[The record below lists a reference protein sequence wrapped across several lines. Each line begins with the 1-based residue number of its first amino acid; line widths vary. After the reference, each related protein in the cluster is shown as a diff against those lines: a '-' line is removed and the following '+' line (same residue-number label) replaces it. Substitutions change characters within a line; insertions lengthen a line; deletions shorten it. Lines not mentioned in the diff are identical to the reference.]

1 MPDRYIAK
9 PVVYYRQHRCSIATF
24 ARDKSASET
33 IGSITPGSGF
43 SAITSGAWDMIS
55 AIRHILSEIGASDV
69 WVSTWVPGMQ
79 EIVDLK
85 YLIDL
90 GMIRNIKLLVD
101 QGFETSRRS
110 HAEMM
115 VETIGPQNILVG
127 RNHSKI
133 ALFRNDK
140 FHYVLRGSCNLNTNR
155 RAENIDGDESE
166 SLFNAFLEF
175 FNAHQDLGGTGFG
188 RSGVEVRRTHKQ
200 IMRIL
205 DEDSIES
212 DQDLD
217 LFLRS
222 L

>member
-9 PVVYYRQHRCSIATF
+9 PVAYYRQHRCSVATF
-24 ARDKSASET
+24 ARDKSAAET
-33 IGSITPGSGF
+33 IGTINPGSGF

-55 AIRHILSEIGASDV
+55 AIRHIISEIGTSDV
-69 WVSTWVPGMQ
+69 WISTWVPGIQ

-90 GMIRNIKLLVD
+90 GLIGNIKLLVD

-110 HAEMM
+110 HADMM
-115 VETIGPQNILVG
+115 VQTIGANNILVG

-133 ALFRNDK
+133 ALFRNDQ
-140 FHYVLRGSCNLNTNR
+140 FHYVLRGSCNLNSNR

-166 SLFNAFLEF
+166 NLFNAFLQF
-175 FNAHQDLGGTGFG
+175 FESHEELGGTGFG

-200 IMRIL
+200 IMRIV
-205 DEDSIES
+205 DEDLIES
-212 DQDLD
+212 DQDVEV
-217 LFLRS
+217 FLRS